1 MFSKFISGV
10 ESDDYVELE
19 RKGGLTRVL
28 HRSGQEL
35 SSVVG
40 RWSSAKTFALRANHG
55 RFVVPILGMRP
66 GVNVHSSHTAAYA
79 FCETLDGKLSWIE
92 LHGAT
97 QVLMVGRD
105 T

>member
-1 MFSKFISGV
+1 MRG
-10 ESDDYVELE
+10 L
-19 RKGGLTRVL
+19 GGIGLKRGIDKNFAQI
-28 HRSGQEL
+28 RSEL

-55 RFVVPILGMRP
+55 CFVVPILGMRP

>member
-28 HRSGQEL
+28 HRSGQNRRRPL
-35 SSVVG
+35 VVG
-40 RWSSAKTFALRANHG
+40 HRPKPLRFANHG